1 MGRYLLL
8 MLVVVVFVA
17 SGDALTRVSDTTE
30 ALQVF
35 RSGASSSLS
44 NQILHR
50 RFLRSSDSFKKTNR
64 AENVNNEE
72 RSIVPLKK
80 LKTATKRI
88 FDAISKQFKKAGHW
102 FMKTLRE
109 EHYYKKW
116 YRNGDKPGTVFKRLH
131 LESGP
136 KGKQHPRYIDYE
148 EYVAFWTKKKGT
160 IK

>member
-1 MGRYLLL
+1 MGRYFFLLL
-8 MLVVVVFVA
+8 LTVVFVA

-30 ALQVF
+30 ELQVF
-35 RSGASSSLS
+35 RSGVSSSLS

-50 RFLRSSDSFKKTNR
+50 RFLRSSDSFKKTNGV
-64 AENVNNEE
+64 ENVNNEE

-80 LKTATKRI
+80 LKTATKKI

-102 FMKTLRE
+102 YMKTLRE
-109 EHYYKKW
+109 EHYYKEW
-116 YRNGDKPGTVFKRLH
+116 YKNGDKPETVFKRLH

-136 KGKQHPRYIDYE
+136 KMKEHPRYIDYE
-148 EYVAFWTKKKGT
+148 EYVAFWTKKTGT